1 MLMFTFLF
9 TLLMLIIFGKLALF
23 AFKATWGLAK
33 ILLAI
38 VFLPI
43 ILIIL
48 FATGFV
54 FLAFP
59 ILIIVGIVTLIRTI
73 IKA

>member
-1 MLMFTFLF
+1 MLTFLF
-9 TLLMLIIFGKLALF
+9 TLFMLIIFGKLALF
-23 AFKATWGLAK
+23 AFKATWGFAK
-33 ILLAI
+33 ILLTI

-43 ILIIL
+43 LLIIL